1 MKIFKI
7 IFINI
12 LIFLVFFGLFEL
24 FCYFYVKHD
33 VQSFMNNYNKEA
45 KAQNQSLMT
54 VKYGQ
59 IKPISENKFTNFRKT
74 NIGDKNKPS
83 ILFFG
88 CSYIYGWFVDE
99 NETIPYLVTK
109 YTGRTTVNRGVPGG
123 CIMNMFDDLNSSEF
137 LSQVKT
143 LPKPDYIIYLWIN
156 DHINRISRFY
166 EAPCIRENEKI
177 YEIYPEWTEKNGKLI
192 KTFPPKWTFPFY
204 SLFCVKA
211 YHLFLSQNF
220 AEKKDEKMLRY
231 FKMAKN
237 QCEKD
242 FPDAKFVIIQY
253 VDYSRKLMS
262 EELKQ
267 GLENESITVLNA
279 EDLAGHELVNDKW
292 RTSDK
297 EHPNGKAFEDITK
310 GLVKELKL

>member
-54 VKYGQ
+54 VKYGR

-166 EAPCIRENEKI
+166 EAPCIRENEKF

-204 SLFCVKA
+204 SLFSVKA

-231 FKMAKN
+231 FKMAKK

-253 VDYSRKLMS
+253 IDYSRKLMS

-267 GLENESITVLNA
+267 GLENEGITVLNA
-279 EDLAGHELVNDKW
+279 EDLAGHELVSDKW

>member
-1 MKIFKI
+1 M
-7 IFINI
+7 
-12 LIFLVFFGLFEL
+12 VFFGLFEL

-59 IKPISENKFTNFRKT
+59 IKPVRENKFTNFRKT

-166 EAPCIRENEKI
+166 ESPCIRENEKI

-204 SLFCVKA
+204 SLFSVKA

-237 QCEKD
+237 QCKKD

-267 GLENESITVLNA
+267 GLENEGITVLNA